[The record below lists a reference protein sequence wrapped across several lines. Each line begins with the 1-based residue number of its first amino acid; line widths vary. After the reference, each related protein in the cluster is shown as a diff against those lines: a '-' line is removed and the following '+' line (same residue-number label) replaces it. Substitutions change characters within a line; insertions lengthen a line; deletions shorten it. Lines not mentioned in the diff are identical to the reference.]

1 MGRLKK
7 LRRRLLSLMI
17 FILLLV
23 VSFTVESSSLWS
35 DEAAGLYQG
44 EKPAYEIGDIVTV
57 IIEENI
63 DAFQSATTSTSQDS
77 SVDSSP
83 GLGIFDFL
91 KVFGFRYSD
100 SDGSEGATSRTGQ
113 VQGDITTLIT
123 EIYPNGNFMIEGIKK
138 VKVDGEEQTI
148 RLSGIIRP
156 DDIEEDNSINSKKVA
171 DASIEFEGQGVIAD
185 KQKPNVFQRILNWL
199 F

>member
-1 MGRLKK
+1 

-63 DAFQSATTSTSQDS
+63 DAFQSANTSTSQDS

>member
-1 MGRLKK
+1 M
-7 LRRRLLSLMI
+7 RRRLLSLMI

-63 DAFQSATTSTSQDS
+63 DAFQSANTSTSQDS